1 MNAWN
6 KRKERER
13 DRKLDCILKNQIV
26 IMEGLAKS
34 LYTYEHTSRHGR
46 DYIEPLEER
55 AERTAKQ
62 YGRG

>member
-1 MNAWN
+1 MNAWD

-26 IMEGLAKS
+26 IMEGLAKA
-34 LYTYEHTSRHGR
+34 LYTYEHTSRYGR
-46 DYIEPLEER
+46 DYIGTLEER

>member
-1 MNAWN
+1 MNAWD

-26 IMEGLAKS
+26 IMEALAKVH
-34 LYTYEHTSRHGR
+34 YPYEHMARYGKK
-46 DYIEPLEER
+46 YIKPLEER